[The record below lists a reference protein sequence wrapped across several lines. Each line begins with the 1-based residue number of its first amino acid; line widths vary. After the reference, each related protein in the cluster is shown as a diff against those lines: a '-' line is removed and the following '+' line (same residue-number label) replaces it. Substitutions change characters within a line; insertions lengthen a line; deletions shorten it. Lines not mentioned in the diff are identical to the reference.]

1 MCQFIDWKLGAT
13 GSASCKLCKAF
24 DFCCAGKAPGH
35 TQFTLWQ
42 TTRTVQLYTF
52 SLVTRHPPMSE
63 LKACGVLVTRG
74 DPIREFL
81 LMRHPTRWDLPKGHI
96 DPGETEIECAL
107 RELREETGI
116 SSDAVV
122 LDPEFRFTHS
132 YQVRSGRTKGEL
144 WPKTLVVFL
153 GRLTRD
159 VTLETTEHDGYQW
172 FPWLPPHRI
181 QEQTIDPLLAE
192 VEHSLART

>member
-1 MCQFIDWKLGAT
+1 
-13 GSASCKLCKAF
+13 
-24 DFCCAGKAPGH
+24 
-35 TQFTLWQ
+35 
-42 TTRTVQLYTF
+42 
-52 SLVTRHPPMSE
+52 MSE

-96 DPGETEIECAL
+96 DPGETEIDCAL

-116 SSDAVV
+116 PADAVV
-122 LDPEFRFTHS
+122 LDPDFRFTHQ
-132 YQVRSGRTKGEL
+132 YHVRSGRTGGEL

-159 VTLETTEHDGYQW
+159 VPLKTTEHDGFQW
-172 FPWLPPHRI
+172 ITWQPPHRI

-192 VEHSLART
+192 VARWLEGREG